1 MSLLNDA
8 SLVLIPSG
16 YKEDKVYSIIPSD
29 GSGDLDFVRGSE
41 GTRINSLGQVEN
53 VCWNLYP
60 YSEAFDNGFWL
71 KNDLTITANNTIAP
85 NGTTTADKVSDT
97 IGTNQDHIFNYL
109 MNFTAGTPYTAS
121 FYVKN
126 IDINYFCIKFM
137 TNAFG
142 SIKNVIFDIQNGAI
156 TTQDAGITASI
167 VNSGNGWYR
176 CIATCT
182 ATITTNTLYGLYVG
196 MTSSP
201 TSTSYTSAS
210 IKSLY
215 LWGAQL
221 NVGSTAKPYFPT
233 TDRLNVP
240 RLTYENG
247 CPSLLLEKQST
258 NLIIYSEDFTYA
270 GWLGGAS
277 KTGNTAISPDGTQNA
292 DSVDEVASATI
303 QSLASGTFNLT
314 SGTSYTFS
322 IYAKNKPNGRGFIQ
336 LAGYAVGSGGSNV
349 YANYDI
355 VNGTIG
361 NYSGGTADIKS
372 VGNGWFRCTFSFVC
386 GNTITERFNMG
397 LITSL
402 TSVVFEN
409 YTGDTSKGVYA
420 WGAQAEASSYPTSYI
435 PTTSTSVTR
444 LADSCYKTG
453 ISSLIGQTEGTIF
466 FDGTAKDLATF
477 KRIAISSGSYLS
489 SVYLDFRNDGSVV
502 AASWTSA
509 GLVFYYTITPSNPLN
524 RNKYAIGYKNS
535 DWVVYVNGTL
545 AASQSSGSVAF
556 SSTLNTFEFALGG
569 NDNFHGN
576 VNQVLLFQRRLT
588 NTELEQL
595 TTL

>member
-29 GSGDLDFVRGSE
+29 GSGDLDFVRGSD

-167 VNSGNGWYR
+167 VNAGNGWYR

-221 NVGSTAKPYFPT
+221 NVGNVKPYFPT

-258 NLIIYSEDFTYA
+258 NICLYSEQFDNAAWDKINVTV
-270 GWLGGAS
+270 
-277 KTGNTAISPDGTQNA
+277 TANNIISPDGTQNA
-292 DSVDEVASATI
+292 DKIEYTNSNNYFITYCTNSQTI
-303 QSLASGTFNLT
+303 
-314 SGTSYTFS
+314 SYTIS
-322 IYAKNKPNGRGFIQ
+322 CYAKK
-336 LAGYAVGSGGSNV
+336 GSTDLFSLREVFYFGSN
-349 YANYDI
+349 AKFDLT
-355 VNGTIG
+355 NGTIV
-361 NYSGGTADIKS
+361 SDTTGTAKIQS
-372 VGNGWFRCTFSFVC
+372 VGNGWYRCSITQAYTSGQTNMQWSFDNRLST
-386 GNTITERFNMG
+386 GN
-397 LITSL
+397 LYL
-402 TSVVFEN
+402 
-409 YTGDTSKGVYA
+409 
-420 WGAQAEASSYPTSYI
+420 WGAQIEASTYITSYI

-453 ISSLIGQTEGTIF
+453 ISSLIGQTSGAMFCEFNYYDNI
-466 FDGTAKDLATF
+466 
-477 KRIAISSGSYLS
+477 SGSMELVPMYIGAGAYSDGIYFDIYQDVLYLAIWVS
-489 SVYLDFRNDGSVV
+489 ASQQTLINCGALNAGKHKVAVSYTANDIKVYLDGALIGSDNS
-502 AASWTSA
+502 ASIPSMSQLNIGTA
-509 GLVFYYTITPSNPLN
+509 G
-524 RNKYAIGYKNS
+524 
-535 DWVVYVNGTL
+535 
-545 AASQSSGSVAF
+545 
-556 SSTLNTFEFALGG
+556 SSTTVERYTF
-569 NDNFHGN
+569 
-576 VNQVLLFQRRLT
+576 NQGLLFKRVLT
-588 NTELEQL
+588 SQEAIAL